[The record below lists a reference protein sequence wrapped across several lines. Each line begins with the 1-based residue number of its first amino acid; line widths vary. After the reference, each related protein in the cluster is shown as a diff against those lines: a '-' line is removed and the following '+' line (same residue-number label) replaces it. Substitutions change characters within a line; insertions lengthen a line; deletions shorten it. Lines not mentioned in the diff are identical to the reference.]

1 MMSQST
7 RTVTLELPEEL
18 YRDFEE
24 DARRS
29 NRTTAELMRQA
40 LAAYERQDRRRG
52 GSVRNLQP
60 LDLGEVLRPLTR
72 DDDLLE
78 EMLNA

>member
-1 MMSQST
+1 MSQPT
-7 RTVTLELPEEL
+7 RTVTLDVPEEL
-18 YRDFEE
+18 YCDFED

-29 NRTTAELMRQA
+29 NRTTAELMCQA
-40 LAAYERQDRRRG
+40 LAAYDRHGRRRRG
-52 GSVRNLQP
+52 SVRDLQP

-78 EMLNA
+78 EMLDA

>member
-1 MMSQST
+1 MAQST
-7 RTVTLELPEEL
+7 RTVTLDVPEDL
-18 YRDFEE
+18 YRDFKD
-24 DARRS
+24 DARRA
-29 NRTTAELMRQA
+29 NRTAAELMCQA
-40 LAAYERQDRRRG
+40 LVAYDHQCRPRR

-78 EMLNA
+78 EMLDA

>member
-1 MMSQST
+1 MTQLT
-7 RTVTLELPEEL
+7 RTVTLAVPKDL
-18 YRDFEE
+18 YRDFED

-29 NRTTAELMRQA
+29 NRSAAEVMCEALVAYDRQC
-40 LAAYERQDRRRG
+40 RRRQ
-52 GSVRNLQP
+52 GSVRDLQP

-78 EMLNA
+78 EMLDA